1 MQQRLLALGLVKKPV
16 TEREKRRIVRE
27 KRADEI
33 ARLMSRYD
41 RGALYEQVWSQPCSL
56 VSWCPPTVPR
66 SVAQQ
71 KSLDRLVVR
80 AVSGGARTGHWA
92 GADRAGEAGV
102 LRTAVPSTGSLSRL
116 CSEEVTTI
124 KAGGREYHRR
134 MNGKSLEL
142 H

>member
-41 RGALYEQVWSQPCSL
+41 RGALYEQVWSQPVL
-56 VSWCPPTVPR
+56 VVAKEYRISGVTDWGLRGALFARVLGRPPTAPR

-80 AVSGGARTGHWA
+80 TVSGGRNARTGHGA
-92 GADRAGEAGV
+92 GADRAGEA
-102 LRTAVPSTGSLSRL
+102 A
-116 CSEEVTTI
+116 C
-124 KAGGREYHRR
+124 
-134 MNGKSLEL
+134 
-142 H
+142 